1 MFCSKCGANVA
12 EGTAFCSSCGM
23 PVAGYSVGGQAGGAA
38 PPPAGGYAPATAA
51 PGGYAPGYA
60 AARPTVTYAG
70 FWLRVVAA
78 IIDGLVLAVPMVPIY
93 LITFASLIPQFMNH
107 GDEFGR
113 NPFALVSAMLP
124 RLMFIRFVTIL
135 LMWLYWSLLESSSWQ
150 ATLGKKALGLSVVD
164 LQGRRISFGR
174 ATGRFFAGRGAPLFP
189 YLGALYFFISS
200 ICAGFTEKKQA
211 LSDMIAGC
219 LVIRKI

>member
-12 EGTAFCSSCGM
+12 DGAAFCAACGM
-23 PVAGYSVGGQAGGAA
+23 PVAGYSVGGQAGG
-38 PPPAGGYAPATAA
+38 YAPAA

-70 FWLRVVAA
+70 FWLRFVAA
-78 IIDGLVLAVPMVPIY
+78 IIDGLVMAVPMVPIY
-93 LITFASLIPQFMNH
+93 LITFASLLPQFMNH
-107 GDEFGR
+107 TDDLDR
-113 NPFALVSAMLP
+113 NPFGMISVMLP
-124 RLMFIRFVTIL
+124 RIMFIGFIYIIL
-135 LMWLYWSLLESSSWQ
+135 TWLYWSLLESSSWQ

-174 ATGRFFAGRGAPLFP
+174 ASGRFFAGRGATVFP
-189 YLGALYFFISS
+189 YLGGLYFFISS

-219 LVIRKI
+219 LVIRKV